1 MVGNFIADAVK
12 GREWSGYSQGV
23 QLGIE
28 IHRYIDTF
36 TDSHPLPLESRKL
49 MYAHFGK
56 YAAVVQD
63 IFYDH
68 FLARDWENYH
78 EMPLENFALKVYHT
92 LRNYHAVLNER
103 SARTLH
109 YMSLQNWLE
118 GYAHKEGID
127 RALKGMATRAKFV
140 SHMDHALPALEQ
152 HFDQLQGH
160 FTAFFPQLE
169 AAVYE
174 QFAERIAR

>member
-12 GREWSGYSQGV
+12 GREWSNYSEGV

-28 IHRYIDTF
+28 IHRFIDSY
-36 TDSHPLPLESRKL
+36 TDSHPLPLDSRKL

-68 FLARDWENYH
+68 FLARDWQSYH
-78 EMPLENFALKVYHT
+78 EMPLEHFAMKVYST
-92 LRNYHAVLNER
+92 LHDYEPVLNER
-103 SARTLH
+103 SSRTLH

-118 GYAHKEGID
+118 GYARKEGID
-127 RALKGMATRAKFV
+127 RALKGMASRAKFV
-140 SHMDHALPALEQ
+140 SHMDNALPALER
-152 HFDQLQGH
+152 HFDELLDH
-160 FTAFFPQLE
+160 FTTFFPQLE
-169 AAVYE
+169 AAV
-174 QFAERIAR
+174 QARFAERISR